1 MSGRAVVLLSG
12 GIDSSTTLAVAVHE
26 GLECHALTFDYGQTH
41 RYELECAQK
50 VARALGAVEHVVMK
64 IELQALAGS
73 ALTGDLPLPSG
84 RSLDEISRGIPDS
97 YVPARNTIFLSL
109 ALARAEA
116 LDASD
121 LFIGANAVDYSGYPD
136 CRPEYIEAFERM
148 ANLATRRA
156 VEGGLT
162 RIRAPLIDL
171 TKAGIIELGTRLGV
185 DFSMT
190 SSCYNPG
197 PSGEQCG
204 ECDSCTI
211 RRKGFEEASLEDPA
225 AGRRDL

>member
-12 GIDSSTTLAVAVHE
+12 GIDSTTTLAVAVDE
-26 GLECHALTFDYGQTH
+26 GLECHALSFEYGQSH
-41 RYELECAQK
+41 SFELRCARK
-50 VARALGAVEHVVMK
+50 VSKALGAVDHVVMK
-64 IELQALAGS
+64 IELGTLAGS
-73 ALTGDLPLPSG
+73 ALTGDGPLPVR
-84 RSLDEISRGIPDS
+84 RSLEEIGKGIPDT
-97 YVPARNTIFLSL
+97 YVPARNTIFLAL

-116 LDASD
+116 LDASEV
-121 LFIGANAVDYSGYPD
+121 FIGANAVDYSGYPD
-136 CRPEYIEAFERM
+136 CRPEYIDAFERM

-156 VEGGLT
+156 VEGGVT

-185 DFSMT
+185 DYSMT

-197 PSGEQCG
+197 PAGEQCS
-204 ECDSCTI
+204 ECDSCII

-225 AGRRDL
+225 SRRRP